1 MSVLNLS
8 SEPEQEKIIADN
20 DDLLRRAKSGANWF
34 YWIAGLSLI
43 NSIIFLFGGNLSF
56 IAGLGI
62 TQMLDAVVDQISG
75 SEGFSAVKIITF
87 AVDAIL
93 AGVFILCGMWANKL
107 EIWAFVVGMV
117 LYILDTILLLAIGAY
132 LPVAFHAFA
141 LFMIFRGFSAARQ
154 IKISQNLPIS

>member
-8 SEPEQEKIIADN
+8 SETEQEKIIADN

-43 NSIIFLFGGNLSF
+43 NSIVFLFGGNLSF

-62 TQMLDAVVDQISG
+62 TQMLNAVVDQISG

-87 AVDAIL
+87 AVNAIL
-93 AGVFILCGMWANKL
+93 AGIFILCELWAN
-107 EIWAFVVGMV
+107 
-117 LYILDTILLLAIGAY
+117 
-132 LPVAFHAFA
+132 
-141 LFMIFRGFSAARQ
+141 
-154 IKISQNLPIS
+154 